1 MISFFTIPKP
11 FTDAQTSVAQRNAI
25 ASWTHAMPE
34 AEVIVFGDEPG
45 IAEACAELCV
55 RHVPF
60 IERNDLGTPL
70 LSFAFAE
77 AEKTAVHRI
86 LCYVNSD
93 IILTPHFEAA
103 VRRIEEPRF
112 LLVGRRMNLDVD
124 APLDF
129 SRDWVG
135 EILQRADAEGRLEPP
150 WGSDYFAFA
159 KGSGFAGM
167 PPFAVGR
174 PGWDN
179 WMIVHAQSL
188 RIPIFD
194 LTYACTAVHQ
204 NHGYAHVRHA
214 RGKQWE
220 GLEGDR
226 NRALAGKRNGTVI
239 DANYRL
245 TTSGRKRVTLAG
257 RVFMQAWHSTMK
269 RLPAPLVARF
279 ARWKPTRSL

>member
-11 FTDAQTSVAQRNAI
+11 FTEPKTAIAQRNAI
-25 ASWTHAMPE
+25 GSWKHAMPD
-34 AEVIVFGDEPG
+34 AEILVFGDEPG
-45 IAEACAELCV
+45 IAEACAELGV
-55 RHVPF
+55 RHVPY

-70 LSFAFAE
+70 LSYAFRE
-77 AEKTAVHRI
+77 TEKIAAHTIV
-86 LCYVNSD
+86 CYVNSD
-93 IILTPHFEAA
+93 IILTPHFAET
-103 VRRIEEPRF
+103 VRRIAEPAF

-129 SRDWVG
+129 GGGWIDA
-135 EILQRADAEGRLEPP
+135 ILQRADAEGRLEPP

-159 KGSGFAGM
+159 KGSGFADM

-179 WMIVHAQSL
+179 WMISQAKSL
-188 RIPIFD
+188 RIPIYD

-204 NHGYAHVRHA
+204 NPGYGHVRHA
-214 RGKQWE
+214 RGNQWE

-226 NRALAGKRNGTVI
+226 NRALAGAGRGTVI

-245 TTSGRKRVTLAG
+245 TPRGRRRVTLAG